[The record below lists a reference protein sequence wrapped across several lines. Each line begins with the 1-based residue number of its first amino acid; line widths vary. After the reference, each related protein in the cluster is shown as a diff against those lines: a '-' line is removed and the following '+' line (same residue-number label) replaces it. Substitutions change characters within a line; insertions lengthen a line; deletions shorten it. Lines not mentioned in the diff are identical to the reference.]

1 MTNQVI
7 GAWLHWPDGR
17 WHQSKIEPDLF
28 DFLAEERWLEI
39 TSVLILLDD
48 EEDAEALVEGCMC
61 WSGFFFLFVLEPMG
75 LPSWRLSLSCRSS
88 SAALLPSSELFH
100 KHKSTCSFIVWS
112 SATIWRLHI
121 GHFHSLSFL
130 LSATGSTASSVL
142 ELAVGLEIHFCNAF
156 PLAEGGSFWSC
167 RCETLIPNSL
177 ILRSR
182 APLQPGTGLP
192 WLKDV
197 WRFSISR
204 SRSSFA
210 CLYKSSAEDNN
221 LWPSTAGVMER
232 LSTSNVSSL
241 ILRVKVRPAKWSRD
255 RSPASCSDNSY
266 NWILSIFFFF
276 FLRRSVFSFTA
287 TN

>member
-130 LSATGSTASSVL
+130 LSAYWNRLEYLSYDGRFIYPGVRGEIKLTTGSTASSVL
-142 ELAVGLEIHFCNAF
+142 ELAVGLEIHYGYHRAQN
-156 PLAEGGSFWSC
+156 ERWWVFW
-167 RCETLIPNSL
+167 
-177 ILRSR
+177 
-182 APLQPGTGLP
+182 
-192 WLKDV
+192 
-197 WRFSISR
+197 
-204 SRSSFA
+204 RSSH
-210 CLYKSSAEDNN
+210 Y
-221 LWPSTAGVMER
+221 T
-232 LSTSNVSSL
+232 
-241 ILRVKVRPAKWSRD
+241 
-255 RSPASCSDNSY
+255 
-266 NWILSIFFFF
+266 
-276 FLRRSVFSFTA
+276 
-287 TN
+287 